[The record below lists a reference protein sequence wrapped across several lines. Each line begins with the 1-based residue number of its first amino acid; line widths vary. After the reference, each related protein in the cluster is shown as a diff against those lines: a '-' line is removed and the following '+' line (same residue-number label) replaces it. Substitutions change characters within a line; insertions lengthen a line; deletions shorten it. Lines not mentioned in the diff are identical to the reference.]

1 MTSMGN
7 MLLSSEGSLRS
18 RSATTKQLLYAGVVV
33 SNTGVRSRWTV
44 LCYFQASIAAAVAL
58 SKTRSILILHLL
70 L

>member
-1 MTSMGN
+1 MTSIGN

-33 SNTGVRSRWTV
+33 SNTGVCSRWTV